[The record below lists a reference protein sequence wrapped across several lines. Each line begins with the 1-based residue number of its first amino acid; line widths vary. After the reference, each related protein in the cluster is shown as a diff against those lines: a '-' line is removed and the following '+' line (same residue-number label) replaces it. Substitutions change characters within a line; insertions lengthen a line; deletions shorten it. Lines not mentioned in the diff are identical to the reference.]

1 MSRSAG
7 SSVPGMERGGLQ
19 APGASQGAG
28 RGETPRHPPP
38 SSSMQS
44 PALPAISSAWQAASE
59 LLPLPFLPA
68 PHYICLCLF
77 CTIHLTGFI
86 LLLFL
91 PSVSETSSREN
102 DF

>member
-38 SSSMQS
+38 LQQHAE
-44 PALPAISSAWQAASE
+44 PG
-59 LLPLPFLPA
+59 
-68 PHYICLCLF
+68 
-77 CTIHLTGFI
+77 T
-86 LLLFL
+86 
-91 PSVSETSSREN
+91 PS
-102 DF
+102 DFFRVAGSF